1 MPTPSFSARLMLAM
15 MLTVTLV
22 TAGVL
27 WLMRQRVETSYLRM
41 FEERFRSQIEMFTG
55 MQSVRLESIRERCRM
70 LARSATVVEAL
81 QLGSGELP
89 DIMLRELQAKA
100 RVVRDRA
107 TAFDERMPGQKPD
120 DSAEPDSPSGNSGGS
135 ALKRRQYPLGPP
147 DFIDLALVSSTG
159 RVHSLKSGA
168 GGNSTLQWLRDDR
181 VSFVPREQQ
190 TGYLMADTIYRF
202 KMPREVILTPVHD
215 PNTQEILGALAV
227 GLPLSGYGENSL
239 YDLNRPDRP
248 GTISSG
254 IWLENQLFMR
264 TVPLEEQ
271 EALGRQ
277 VRQAVEARSPGDSQ
291 IISLRLTLSGIPYQ
305 MLLRPLNSN
314 SALPQAWGLM
324 LSSLA
329 GMDAEQKAFRN
340 EILGTGTLA
349 LAVALFLSYF
359 LSRGLMRPVRAL
371 VHGTGRIR
379 EGNYDTRVRV
389 MRKDELGTLS
399 ESFNEMAEGL
409 QQRERFRSILVQVTD
424 YEVAQRLIESPALG
438 GERRDVSVL
447 FCDIRGFTAV
457 TDGMAPEE
465 IISMLNEHMTLLT
478 ECVHRHH
485 GVVDKFVGD
494 LIMAVFGAPESG
506 GDDAGN
512 AARCALEMVGRRRAL
527 NAVTAHPRLE
537 VGIGI
542 ASGPAV
548 AGCMGSENRLN
559 YTVLGER
566 VNLASRLCSHA
577 APGTVLI
584 DSVTAHRLEPR
595 AEGKLLEEQYFKGF
609 SQAMRPFRLEG
620 MTAKVLVQDEKEELA
635 LTGG

>member
-1 MPTPSFSARLMLAM
+1 MPNLSFSARLMLAM
-15 MLTVTLV
+15 MLIVTLV
-22 TAGVL
+22 TAGAL

-41 FEERFRSQIEMFTG
+41 SEERFRSQIEMFMG

-81 QLGSGELP
+81 QLGSGDLP
-89 DIMLRELQAKA
+89 DGMLRDLKAKA
-100 RVVRDRA
+100 RVVRDSA
-107 TAFDERMPGQKPD
+107 TAFDEPTATKPD
-120 DSAEPDSPSGNSGGS
+120 PPELDNPSKNNSGTE
-135 ALKRRQYPLGPP
+135 LKRRQYRLGPP
-147 DFIDLALVSSTG
+147 DFIDLALVSSSG
-159 RVHSLKSGA
+159 RVQSLKSGA
-168 GGNSTLQWLRDDR
+168 AGNFTPQWLREDR

-190 TGYLMADTIYRF
+190 TGYLMADTPYRF
-202 KMPREVILTPVHD
+202 KMPREVILSPVHE

-227 GLPLSGYGENSL
+227 GLPLSEYGENSL

-248 GTISSG
+248 GTISNG

-264 TVPLEEQ
+264 TVSIEQ
-271 EALGRQ
+271 PDALGSQ
-277 VRQAVEARSPGDSQ
+277 VRLAVAKQDAGGPRTVSV
-291 IISLRLTLSGIPYQ
+291 RLTLSGTPYQ

-314 SALPQAWGLM
+314 SALPQAWGVM

-329 GMDAEQKAFRN
+329 GMDAEQKALRN
-340 EILGTGTLA
+340 EILGTGALA
-349 LAVALFLSYF
+349 LAAGLFLSYF

-379 EGNYDTRVRV
+379 EGKYDTRVRV

-409 QQRERFRSILVQVTD
+409 QQRERFRSILVQGTD

-457 TDGMAPEE
+457 TDGMVPED
-465 IISMLNEHMTLLT
+465 IISMLNEHMTVLT
-478 ECVHRHH
+478 ECVHKHH

-512 AARCALEMVGRRRAL
+512 AARCALEMVERRRTL
-527 NAVTAHPRLE
+527 NTVTAHPLLE

-559 YTVLGER
+559 YTVLGVR
-566 VNLASRLCSHA
+566 VNLASRLCSNA

-584 DSVTAHRLEPR
+584 DSITVHRLELR
-595 AEGKLLEEQYFKGF
+595 AVGKLLEEQCFKGF
-609 SQAMRPFRLEG
+609 SQPMRPFRLEG
-620 MTAKVLVQDEKEELA
+620 MTAEIQPPDEVREPA
-635 LTGG
+635 LTGD